1 MLFRSKPSWNA
12 TSRAWQGCKPTSG
25 STVTLKIFSMVGWAV
40 YLLMEMVASRVE
52 IAALVSA
59 LCIATMS
66 HILARVLK
74 APVSNFLIP
83 GILPIVPGGS
93 IYRCAYA
100 FIKESSYLSTYM
112 NEALKIAGSIALAIF
127 FVDSVFKLH
136 LPKRI
141 IQRETK

>member
-1 MLFRSKPSWNA
+1 MLF
-12 TSRAWQGCKPTSG
+12 
-25 STVTLKIFSMVGWAV
+25 KIIGAFIAVVAFCIMIELPKKYMVQAGMTGMVGWAV

-83 GILPIVPGGS
+83 GILPIVPRRLNIQMCLRLYKRVVILEYLYERS
-93 IYRCAYA
+93 IKNCRLNSACYILCG
-100 FIKESSYLSTYM
+100 FGI
-112 NEALKIAGSIALAIF
+112 
-127 FVDSVFKLH
+127 
-136 LPKRI
+136 
-141 IQRETK
+141 

>member
-1 MLFRSKPSWNA
+1 MFF
-12 TSRAWQGCKPTSG
+12 
-25 STVTLKIFSMVGWAV
+25 KIIGAFIAVVAFCIMIELPKKYMVQAGFTGMVGWAV
-40 YLLMEMVASRVE
+40 YLIVDIFAYRVE

-136 LPKRI
+136 LPKRNSS
-141 IQRETK
+141 

>member
-1 MLFRSKPSWNA
+1 
-12 TSRAWQGCKPTSG
+12 
-25 STVTLKIFSMVGWAV
+25 MVGWAV
-40 YLLMEMVASRVE
+40 YLVMDMVANRVE

-100 FIKESSYLSTYM
+100 FIRESSNLSFYM
-112 NEALKIAGSIALAIF
+112 NEELKIAGSIALAIF
-127 FVDSVFKLH
+127 FVDSVYKLH
-136 LPKRI
+136 LPKKTSPKI
-141 IQRETK
+141 K